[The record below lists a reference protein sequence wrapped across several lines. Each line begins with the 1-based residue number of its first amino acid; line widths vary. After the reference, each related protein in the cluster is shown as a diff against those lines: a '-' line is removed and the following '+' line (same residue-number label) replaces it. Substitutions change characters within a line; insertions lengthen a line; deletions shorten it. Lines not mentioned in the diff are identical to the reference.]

1 MSGLPS
7 VDYEVDVLNA
17 FISAVERPDAPLD
30 DMLEAA
36 QDHAHAFRTRLE
48 TPVRVAFSGF
58 PGSGKSS
65 LINLLVGQ
73 DVLPVGRQNFA
84 TPAIIVRHARTEK
97 TIAGWW
103 DRPNQEI
110 DGLNLDAAFS
120 LNPDVVSIEID
131 CDVLKDLWLI
141 DISGLGDKD
150 HGKRALFALMRL
162 ADLMLWCS
170 NVKEPVLPN
179 ETEIWRSVPGRL
191 MRNSLLVLTHSDVAK
206 EGDKATE
213 TQFDPDRIKSFRDT
227 IPIATAAAMQ
237 ALRGEVD
244 DPATVWQDSGA
255 DHLVTALMTAAV
267 EARETELEKARRGI
281 DKFIVP
287 AQQKLDAF
295 YGTKT
300 VIKRRPAPA
309 RQTIDKE
316 AIIPAASAKA
326 PQTTPATPEPAAAA
340 APAGQK
346 SSESA
351 AIWLEWLS
359 KMRAISS
366 ELQSGSLDDNAEF
379 IETAQH
385 LVDEFRDFLAESGTL
400 PPKED
405 WLIDEFEK
413 ANDLLIL
420 LQFEN
425 AQDVAIDAARVLVQL
440 SESLATAGV

>member
-1 MSGLPS
+1 
-7 VDYEVDVLNA
+7 
-17 FISAVERPDAPLD
+17 
-30 DMLEAA
+30 
-36 QDHAHAFRTRLE
+36 
-48 TPVRVAFSGF
+48 
-58 PGSGKSS
+58 
-65 LINLLVGQ
+65 
-73 DVLPVGRQNFA
+73 
-84 TPAIIVRHARTEK
+84 
-97 TIAGWW
+97 
-103 DRPNQEI
+103 
-110 DGLNLDAAFS
+110 
-120 LNPDVVSIEID
+120 
-131 CDVLKDLWLI
+131 
-141 DISGLGDKD
+141 
-150 HGKRALFALMRL
+150 
-162 ADLMLWCS
+162 
-170 NVKEPVLPN
+170 
-179 ETEIWRSVPGRL
+179 
-191 MRNSLLVLTHSDVAK
+191 LVLTHSDVAK

-326 PQTTPATPEPAAAA
+326 PQTTPSTPEPAAVA

-351 AIWLEWLS
+351 TIWLEWLS
-359 KMRAISS
+359 KMRAICS